1 MGLFMID
8 DITPVPL
15 TFNEAANIGRSL
27 SCLAWAKD
35 IVIVDSGSTDAT
47 ISIAARFPPVRL
59 FQRAFDTHGNQ
70 WRYAAQETG
79 ISTNWIFN
87 LMPITK

>member
-1 MGLFMID
+1 MD
-8 DITPVPL
+8 NITPVLL
-15 TFNEAANIGRSL
+15 TCNEAANIGRSL
-27 SCLAWAKD
+27 SCLTWAKD

-47 ISIAARFPPVRL
+47 ISIAAKYPQVRL

-79 ISTNWIFN
+79 ISTNWICD
-87 LMPITK
+87 LMPTTK